1 MPTFSEII
9 VLASFRT
16 QHSKAWYQDDSV
28 GNLPPRTHTH
38 CRLLSVPLLS
48 MKEVLLLNCSSWHSA
63 PFMDQTNRHLGC
75 NKLVHSQNNNKYG
88 HENTIVFTWKWS
100 NYILAGWLFQF
111 STTGKNKSYKK
122 NGQLQ
127 ERWDTGFC
135 CVFRSK
141 RAASHTAWRI
151 YCKIKFWISNN
162 QFLWIRTAVGFCY
175 LIYSWQRF
183 FCL

>member
-9 VLASFRT
+9 VSASFRS
-16 QHSKAWYQDDSV
+16 QRGRARWQDDSA
-28 GNLPPRTHTH
+28 GNLPPRTHRH
-38 CRLLSVPLLS
+38 RRPLSVPLLP
-48 MKEVLLLNCSSWHSA
+48 MKGALLLSCSRWHCA
-63 PFMDQTNRHLGC
+63 PFTDQTNRHLGC

-127 ERWDTGFC
+127 ERWD
-135 CVFRSK
+135 RLL
-141 RAASHTAWRI
+141 
-151 YCKIKFWISNN
+151 
-162 QFLWIRTAVGFCY
+162 LWVQKEKSCFSYWLKSI
-175 LIYSWQRF
+175 L
-183 FCL
+183 

>member
-16 QHSKAWYQDDSV
+16 QHSKAWYQDDSA
-28 GNLPPRTHTH
+28 GNLPPRTHLH

-122 NGQLQ
+122 
-127 ERWDTGFC
+127 EWTITGDMRHSFC
-135 CVFRSK
+135 CGFRSK
-141 RAASHTAWRI
+141 RTTFHAAWRI
-151 YCKIKFWISNN
+151 YCKIKLWLSNN
-162 QFLWIRTAVGFCY
+162 
-175 LIYSWQRF
+175 RF
-183 FCL
+183 I